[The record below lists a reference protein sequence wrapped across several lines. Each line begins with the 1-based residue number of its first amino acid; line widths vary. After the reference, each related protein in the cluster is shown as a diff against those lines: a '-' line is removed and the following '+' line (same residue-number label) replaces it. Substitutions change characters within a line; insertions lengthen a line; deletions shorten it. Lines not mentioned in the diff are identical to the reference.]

1 MSTRLPPA
9 LSEALARFPVPIA
22 DAVAGLESAD
32 SLHEQRDRVV
42 EVFRAAVRTLAGIAL
57 AVRVQ
62 YGPGPGRVSDEV
74 EKLLRGLRSRGLTDG
89 QWVGLLRELLRPWKE
104 DAASYPLPGL
114 VSAFHARKAPL
125 PRLLEGLLKR
135 PS

>member
-1 MSTRLPPA
+1 MSTRLSPE
-9 LSEALARFPVPIA
+9 LIERALARYPVPIA

-42 EVFRAAVRTLAGIAL
+42 EVFRAVVRSLAGIVL

-62 YGPGPGRVSDEV
+62 YGPGPGQVSAEV

-89 QWVGLLRELLRPWKE
+89 QWVGLLRELLRPWKN

-114 VSAFHARKAPL
+114 VAAFHARKAPL
-125 PRLLEGLLKR
+125 PRPLDCLLKMR
-135 PS
+135 